1 LAYPTALAPRSQY
14 AGKSINAVLIHSHA
28 DFTSQVIAHAE
39 CISNTVKIKK
49 LMRLACYGFLAFAFF
64 WWLATIP
71 SLDWPA
77 KLILDISDW
86 PIDGSHDNLSRDAQ
100 FLSAIG
106 SGLLAGF
113 SFLLLLVVVPEIE
126 RGNSAVVRGTVVAL
140 LAWYFID
147 SIGCLLLGIVSN
159 AILNTIY
166 LATIL
171 PPLLLAARALKSAV
185 PPNSHF

>member
-1 LAYPTALAPRSQY
+1 MTANNLLST
-14 AGKSINAVLIHSHA
+14 AVL
-28 DFTSQVIAHAE
+28 
-39 CISNTVKIKK
+39 

-71 SLDWPA
+71 ALDFPA
-77 KLILDISDW
+77 RLILDISDW
-86 PIDGSHDNLSRDAQ
+86 PIDRSHDKLGRDAR

-106 SGLLAGF
+106 AGLLAGF

-126 RGNSAVVRGTVVAL
+126 RGNGAIVQGTVVAL
-140 LAWYFID
+140 LAWYLVD

-159 AILNTIY
+159 AVLNSFY

-171 PPLLLAARALKSAV
+171 PPLLLSAKALKSGAL
-185 PPNSHF
+185 PNSHF

>member
-1 LAYPTALAPRSQY
+1 MNTNKSLNLATL
-14 AGKSINAVLIHSHA
+14 
-28 DFTSQVIAHAE
+28 
-39 CISNTVKIKK
+39 

-77 KLILDISDW
+77 RLILDISDW
-86 PIDGSHDNLSRDAQ
+86 PLDGSHDNLSRDAR

-113 SFLLLLVVVPEIE
+113 SLLLLLVVVPEIE
-126 RGNSAVVRGTVVAL
+126 RGNSVIVRGTVVAL
-140 LAWYFID
+140 LGWYVID
-147 SIGCLLLGIVSN
+147 SVGCLLLGITSN
-159 AILNTIY
+159 AVLNTLY

-171 PPLLLAARALKSAV
+171 PPLLLAAKALKSVA
-185 PPNSHF
+185 PQS